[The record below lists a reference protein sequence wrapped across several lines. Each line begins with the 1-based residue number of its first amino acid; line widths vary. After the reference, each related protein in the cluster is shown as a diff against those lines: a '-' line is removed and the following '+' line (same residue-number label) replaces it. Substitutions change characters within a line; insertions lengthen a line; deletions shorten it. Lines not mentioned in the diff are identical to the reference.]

1 MPPKTGKVVI
11 PTGAS
16 VWPHELRCARTL
28 AAAGHNIEFLTPID
42 GPGVKTPDLIMDNI
56 RWEIKSPESSNPKSL
71 QRVLRRAGAQ
81 SPNVIIDTTRATK
94 LSDSA
99 ILRELKRLL
108 PMTKS
113 VRRLVV
119 VTKNGNVIDIGKS

>member
-1 MPPKTGKVVI
+1 MTICPVTFVSKESRPPTSSWTTSDGKLSRQNRAT
-11 PTGAS
+11 PSLYGEFYGA
-16 VWPHELRCARTL
+16 R
-28 AAAGHNIEFLTPID
+28 GY
-42 GPGVKTPDLIMDNI
+42 
-56 RWEIKSPESSNPKSL
+56 
-71 QRVLRRAGAQ
+71 Q

-113 VRRLVV
+113 VRRLIA
-119 VTKNGNVIDIGKS
+119 VTKSGDVIDIGKC

>member
-1 MPPKTGKVVI
+1 MPSKSGKVIVPAGTSI
-11 PTGAS
+11 
-16 VWPHELRCARTL
+16 WPHEMRCARTL
-28 AAAGHNIEFLTPID
+28 AAAGHNIEFLTPIE
-42 GPGVKTPDLIMDNI
+42 GPKIKTADLIMDNI
-56 RWEIKSPESSNPKSL
+56 RWEIKSPESSNLKSL
-71 QRVLRRAGAQ
+71 QRVLRRAGLQ

-99 ILRELKRLL
+99 ILRELKRLF

-119 VTKNGNVIDIGKS
+119 VTKNGDVIDIGKS